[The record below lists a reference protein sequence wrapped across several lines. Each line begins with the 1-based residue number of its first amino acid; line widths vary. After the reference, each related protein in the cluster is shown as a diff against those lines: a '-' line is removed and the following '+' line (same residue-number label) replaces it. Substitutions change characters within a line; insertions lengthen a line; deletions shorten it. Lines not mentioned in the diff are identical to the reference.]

1 MAKHRNKHQ
10 YSALMI
16 ASENY
21 SITFETL
28 KLLIDIG
35 MDVNAKNA

>member
-1 MAKHRNKHQ
+1 
-10 YSALMI
+10 MI

-21 SITFETL
+21 STTFETF